1 MIRIVTDK
9 LPRSRVCDVTGPG
22 DRSTEEWEVGMEQRM
37 EQPNRVMAIFH
48 RAALSFDLRRDATLG
63 ELAQELNM
71 LGEIYG
77 GTPLYVDV
85 RIPD

>member
-1 MIRIVTDK
+1 MDERT
-9 LPRSRVCDVTGPG
+9 
-22 DRSTEEWEVGMEQRM
+22 

-85 RIPD
+85 RIPG

>member
-1 MIRIVTDK
+1 VTE
-9 LPRSRVCDVTGPG
+9 PG
-22 DRSTEEWEVGMEQRM
+22 DRSTEEWEVGMDERM

-63 ELAQELNM
+63 ELAQELGM

>member
-1 MIRIVTDK
+1 MD
-9 LPRSRVCDVTGPG
+9 
-22 DRSTEEWEVGMEQRM
+22 ERM

-63 ELAQELNM
+63 ELAQELSM
-71 LGEIYG
+71 LGEMYG